1 MAAITPSTNLYLL
14 KNTNNLSKQNQLT
27 FANATAQQN
36 YFLGITDKLFV
47 DNFTYQR
54 KDYTIRYPD
63 CIDNIIKYNY
73 VMYQNETYDNKWFY
87 FVSILLFK

>member
-27 FANATAQQN
+27 FANVTAQTN
-36 YFLGITDKLFV
+36 YFLGLTNKLYV

-54 KDYTIRYPD
+54 KDYVIRYPA
-63 CIDNIIKYNY
+63 CIYALS
-73 VMYQNETYDNKWFY
+73 QR
-87 FVSILLFK
+87 

>member
-27 FANATAQQN
+27 FANATAQQT

-47 DNFTYQR
+47 ENFTYQR
-54 KDYTIRYPD
+54 KDYT
-63 CIDNIIKYNY
+63 
-73 VMYQNETYDNKWFY
+73 VG
-87 FVSILLFK
+87 